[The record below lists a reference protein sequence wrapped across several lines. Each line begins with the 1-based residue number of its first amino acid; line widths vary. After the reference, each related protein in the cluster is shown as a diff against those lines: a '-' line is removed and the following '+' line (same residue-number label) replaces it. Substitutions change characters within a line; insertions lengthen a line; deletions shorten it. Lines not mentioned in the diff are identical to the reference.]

1 MTCIFKRDNR
11 FSGCCD
17 DIVIAIL
24 HNQKR
29 IFSRPQLWLDCRIC
43 LVSCSGRSTIH
54 PQPSLR
60 VRKRDRNCRHPIS
73 LCLVFVLVLLSFVF
87 FLLFTMTNVWLYINY
102 CHGLLLIIWVTQN
115 ATWLSIITESS
126 CAWVVWFFLGNTFG
140 RVLYMDIIH
149 YTLHAVVLLL
159 ISAYIFN

>member
-1 MTCIFKRDNR
+1 MTCIFKSDNR

-54 PQPSLR
+54 PQPSLL

-73 LCLVFVLVLLSFVF
+73 LCLVFVLVILSFVF
-87 FLLFTMTNVWLYINY
+87 FLLYYDKRMII
-102 CHGLLLIIWVTQN
+102 HKLLPRFAVN
-115 ATWLSIITESS
+115 NMSYTE
-126 CAWVVWFFLGNTFG
+126 CNMVVDYN
-140 RVLYMDIIH
+140 RVELRMGCMVFSRKHVRACVIYGH
-149 YTLHAVVLLL
+149 YTL
-159 ISAYIFN
+159 YIACSCASINLGLYI